1 MPERLYTFEVWGQQL
16 LDFIDEVVGEPT
28 FLVSN
33 SVGGVLLDP
42 QKFRAA
48 LFHVPCQTSL
58 LRRQV
63 PHMPQTALLVPQAPT
78 ASRDDGDDACARDGV
93 ACLTGLEISSNGMRI
108 TKQVTKRIA
117 QAWRCWRLPLRGQ
130 SAFQPSS
137 SPTSACA
144 CCTPPSSPGKHLQQ
158 LQNSVRESL
167 ECCSAYFATGG
178 VC

>member
-48 LFHVPCQTSL
+48 LFHAPCQTSL

-63 PHMPQTALLVPQAPT
+63 PHMLQTLSSCHIIIMRMIIPSLL
-78 ASRDDGDDACARDGV
+78 
-93 ACLTGLEISSNGMRI
+93 E
-108 TKQVTKRIA
+108 
-117 QAWRCWRLPLRGQ
+117 
-130 SAFQPSS
+130 
-137 SPTSACA
+137 
-144 CCTPPSSPGKHLQQ
+144 
-158 LQNSVRESL
+158 
-167 ECCSAYFATGG
+167 
-178 VC
+178 